1 MPDANAHRDVPER
14 EGPRFEERPTGRLA
28 EDAYRFAA
36 LPLAAGA
43 VLGVLGSAWGA
54 GLGLALAIAVAGFF
68 RNPTRPVPPGEGL
81 VLAPADGRVIQVG
94 EVEGPGGE
102 KRLRVGIF
110 LSVLDVHVNRMPVAG
125 RVKSIERGGTGYR
138 AAFRREAEDQNVYC
152 RVNLESREGFDLSVT
167 QITGWIARRIVCHLR
182 VGEWVDRGTRFG
194 LIRFGSRTDVSLPV
208 TSRLRVRAGDRVQGG
223 TSVLAELPE
232 PGGVS

>member
-1 MPDANAHRDVPER
+1 MPDANAHRDGPER
-14 EGPRFEERPTGRLA
+14 AGPRFDERPTGWLA

-36 LPLAAGA
+36 LPLVAGA
-43 VLGVLGSAWGA
+43 GLGVLGSAWGA
-54 GLGLALAIAVAGFF
+54 GLGLVLAAAVAAFF
-68 RNPTRPVPPGEGL
+68 RNPARPVPPGEGL

-110 LSVLDVHVNRMPVAG
+110 LSVLNVHVNRMPIAG
-125 RVKSIERGGTGYR
+125 RVTSIERGGTGYR
-138 AAFRREAEDQNVYC
+138 AAFRSEAEDQNVYC
-152 RVNLESREGFDLSVT
+152 RVHLESREGFELSVT

-182 VGEWVDRGTRFG
+182 VGEWIDRGTRFG

-208 TSRLRVRAGDRVQGG
+208 GSRLKVSRGDRVQGG
-223 TSVLAELPE
+223 TTVLAELPE
-232 PGGVS
+232 RGGVS

>member
-1 MPDANAHRDVPER
+1 MPDANAQSDIRER
-14 EGPRFEERPTGRLA
+14 EGPRFEERPTRWLV

-54 GLGLALAIAVAGFF
+54 GLGLALAIAVAAFF
-68 RNPTRPVPPGEGL
+68 RNPTRPVPAGEGL

-102 KRLRVGIF
+102 KQLRVGIF
-110 LSVLDVHVNRMPVAG
+110 LSVLNVHVNRMPVAG
-125 RVKSIERGGTGYR
+125 QVKAIERGGTGYR
-138 AAFRREAEDQNVYC
+138 AAFRKEAEDQNVYC
-152 RVNLESREGFDLSVT
+152 RVYLESREGFDLSVT

-182 VGEWVDRGTRFG
+182 VGEWVDRGTRYG
-194 LIRFGSRTDVSLPV
+194 LIRFGSRTDVRLPV
-208 TSRLRVRAGDRVQGG
+208 TSRLRVRSGDRVRGG
-223 TSVLAELPE
+223 SSVLAELPE
-232 PGGVS
+232 PGGTS

>member
-14 EGPRFEERPTGRLA
+14 AGPRFDERPTGWLA
-28 EDAYRFAA
+28 DDAYRFAA

-43 VLGVLGSAWGA
+43 VLGALGVAWGA
-54 GLGLALAIAVAGFF
+54 GVGLALAIAVAAFF

-110 LSVLDVHVNRMPVAG
+110 LSVLDVHVNRMPIAG
-125 RVKSIERGGTGYR
+125 RVTSIERGGTGYR
-138 AAFRREAEDQNVYC
+138 AAFRSEAEDQNVYC
-152 RVNLESREGFDLSVT
+152 RVHLESRDGFELSVT

-182 VGEWVDRGTRFG
+182 VGQWVDRGTRFG
-194 LIRFGSRTDVSLPV
+194 LIRFGSRTDVSLPAE
-208 TSRLRVRAGDRVQGG
+208 SRLRVNRGDRVQGG

-232 PGGVS
+232 RGEGS